1 MADKKPAKSNAKPD
15 TKPKGEIPYE
25 QLIEQLESIVDQIE
39 SGEMGLE
46 DSIKGYEQGIALVK
60 RARTILDQAE
70 QRIVQLN
77 ADQLGGP
84 GEDQD

>member
-1 MADKKPAKSNAKPD
+1 MAKKPAKPD
-15 TKPKGEIPYE
+15 ASAEIPYE

-60 RARTILDQAE
+60 RARAILDQAE

-77 ADQLGGP
+77 ADQLGEP
-84 GEDQD
+84 AQDED